1 MKRKKHKHPE
11 HVNMERWLVSYA
23 DFITLLFILFL
34 ILFAMSQVDNQKFV
48 ALIQSFQADKQGAG
62 ASLIFDSPGSADIQT
77 NSADSTG
84 MKPKS
89 GVKPNR
95 EEATKNMAN
104 VTTNVSA
111 KDLAKIEQQKF
122 MELKNK
128 LDQYIKQKGLDKD
141 IQLRLDSRGL
151 YLTITGTVLF
161 ENGRADLTPGAKKII
176 KGVFDLLTSI
186 DNPVRIEG
194 HTDNVPIH
202 TAQFP
207 SNWELSSA
215 RAVNLL
221 RYLIEEYKMDPQR
234 LSAAAY
240 GEYHPVVPNDTLEN
254 RAKNRRVEIS
264 ILSKA
269 QTEADK

>member
-62 ASLIFDSPGSADIQT
+62 ASLIFDRPGSSDITT

-89 GVKPNR
+89 GAKPNR
-95 EEATKNMAN
+95 EESMKTAAN
-104 VTTNVSA
+104 SPSNVSE
-111 KDLAKIEQQKF
+111 KELAKIEQQKF
-122 MELKNK
+122 KELKNK
-128 LDQYIKQKGLDKD
+128 LDQYIQQKGLAKD

-151 YLTITGTVLF
+151 YLTITGTILF
-161 ENGRADLTPGAKKII
+161 ENGSAELTPEAKKII
-176 KGVFDLLTSI
+176 KGVFDILASI

-221 RYLIEEYKMDPQR
+221 RYLIEDYKMDPNR

-240 GEYHPVVPNDTLEN
+240 GEYHPVAPNDTPEN
-254 RAKNRRVEIS
+254 RAKNRRVEVS
-264 ILSKA
+264 ILSKV
-269 QTEADK
+269 QTDNGQ